1 MKTIGVIPARLGSTR
16 LKAKVLMPIA
26 GKPMIQ
32 HVWERS
38 KKSKKLDGLL
48 IACDDDEIIKTA
60 NSFGAKAV
68 LTRKDHPSGT
78 DRIAEAVAKL
88 DVDVVIN
95 IQGDEPLIHPS
106 IIDDLIDVFDKNKD
120 CVMATVIKPI
130 RAKEE
135 LDNPNIVKV
144 VVDNQKD
151 AIYFSRAVI
160 PYNRDQKSLGELKYY
175 KHLGIYG
182 YRKSFLMMFKDL
194 KKSYLEQVEQLEQ
207 LRALEA
213 GYKIKTVVTEH
224 ETISVDTKE
233 DLARVEAAL
242 K

>member
-1 MKTIGVIPARLGSTR
+1 MKIVGIIPARLGSTR

-38 KKSKKLDGLL
+38 KKSQKLHDLI
-48 IACDDDEIIKTA
+48 IACDDEEILKVA
-60 NSFGAKAV
+60 SSFKAKAV

-78 DRIAEAVAKL
+78 DRIAEAVAPL

-106 IIDDLIDVFDKNKD
+106 IIDDLAEVFMKD
-120 CVMATVIKPI
+120 QDCPMATVIKPI
-130 RAKEE
+130 QAKEE

-144 VVDNQKD
+144 VIDNQNN
-151 AIYFSRAVI
+151 AIYFSRAAI
-160 PYNRDQKSLGELKYY
+160 PYNRDQKPFNDLKFY

-182 YRKSFLMMFKDL
+182 YRKSFLMKFKDL

-213 GYKIKTVVTEH
+213 GFKIKTVVTTH

-242 K
+242 Q